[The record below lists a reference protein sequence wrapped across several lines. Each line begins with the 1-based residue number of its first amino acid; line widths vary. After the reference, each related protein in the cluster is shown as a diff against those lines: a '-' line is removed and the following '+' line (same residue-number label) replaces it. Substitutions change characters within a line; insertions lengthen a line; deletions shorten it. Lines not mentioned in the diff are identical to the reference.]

1 VGVFLLTIYLLSKN
15 AYMEEYVGIIIAFIT
30 GVIGPTT
37 VIYVKNLLEG
47 RKKKPDMVKETLHV
61 SELINQKIEH
71 IRDEFNADR
80 VWVTQFHNGG
90 NFYPT
95 GKSMAKFSIMYET
108 VNTGVSSV
116 QSNFHNIPVN
126 LFSKSINQLLHN
138 DVIEVSDFKDETIA
152 TYGLKY
158 IAEESGCKS
167 GYLFAIK
174 TIDDRF
180 IGTLGLDYTKRK
192 TKLDIESINHL
203 MVHATSIG
211 GVLMTHLEK

>member
-1 VGVFLLTIYLLSKN
+1 
-15 AYMEEYVGIIIAFIT
+15 MEGYFNVIIAFIT
-30 GVIGPTT
+30 GVLGPLS
-37 VIYVKNLLEG
+37 VLFLKSYLDK
-47 RKKKPDMVKETLHV
+47 RKKKPDMVHETLRV

-71 IRDEFNADR
+71 IREEVHADR

-95 GKSMAKFSIMYET
+95 GKSMAKFSVMYET
-108 VNTGVSSV
+108 VNTGVSSI
-116 QSNFHNIPVN
+116 QTNFHNIPVN
-126 LFSKSINQLLHN
+126 LFSKSINQLLQN
-138 DVIEVSDFKDETIA
+138 DVIEIYDYKDDEVA

-158 IAEESGCKS
+158 IAEESGSKS

-192 TKLDIESINHL
+192 TKLDMESINHL
-203 MVHATSIG
+203 QVHATAIG
-211 GVLMTHLEK
+211 GVLMTHLEQ